1 MNPVKGDRV
10 LFEFPAP
17 SSVLQCSAV
26 SASAVTAASTANAS
40 ARTASASPASAASEA
55 SAYSASAGIAANVQ
69 LWAGTMCSVLNR
81 KTVYSA

>member
-1 MNPVKGDRV
+1 MTEYC
-10 LFEFPAP
+10 L
-17 SSVLQCSAV
+17 SSLLPPLYCSATAV

-40 ARTASASPASAASEA
+40 ARTASASPASAASEG

-69 LWAGTMCSVLNR
+69 LWAGTMCSVLNC